1 MKQYNVALKA
11 DIDYDG
17 FWNDMESETDGLLY
31 IPNRR
36 IEFTNERPAS
46 LRQCW
51 YLLTDEEAETLRND
65 ERVYCVEIP
74 PEFRDDI
81 ILAPA
86 ATQTGDFTKTTLSAG
101 SFLNWGLIRASN
113 PTNVYSTGTT
123 TLLNYIYTLDGTG
136 VDVVIQDSGL
146 QVDHPEFQDSLGNSR
161 VYQIDWGAYSGG
173 GLTQNANHYRD
184 FDGHGTHVAGTA
196 AGKTYGWAKEARI
209 YSVKLNG
216 LEGSGDSGTGIST
229 TYAFDVIKNW
239 HASKAGSRPTVVNMS
254 WGYLT
259 FYNTVSSVTY
269 RGTTYSDVSTTG
281 NATYR
286 QTTYGIRN
294 VSGTAYG
301 YNYICNTRIG
311 SVDVDVQELLDAGV
325 VVCVAAGNRS
335 FKIDTNQN
343 LSFSVGNNVSSNYTF
358 SGGAAGSNPTLNLVQ
373 GATYT
378 FNVNASGHPFW
389 IKTVNS
395 TGTGNAYNTG
405 VTNNGDD
412 VGTITF
418 TVPFGAP
425 ATLYYNCQLHS
436 GMAGTI
442 NISGTND
449 YDNIISTDT
458 GTKYIHRGSSP
469 HDDDAISVGNSDRVA
484 FSTTLDQKATSS
496 ETGPGVDIYAPGT
509 NIISSCSTTNRFGA
523 SSYYNNATFRQVNI
537 SGTSMAS
544 PQVAGVA
551 ALILQLNPTYTPAQV
566 KTALLSSATATIYTT
581 GLSNDWTD
589 TRSLQGGSQKFL
601 YANYNSSAATTT
613 TSTTT
618 TTTAAPTTTTTTTIA
633 PTTTTTTVGPTTST
647 TTSTSTTST
656 STSTTSTSTTT
667 STTTSAPIVCTEY
680 MISSAR
686 GGYVYWRD
694 CNTGTPSSTF
704 INSGK
709 RKYINARS
717 YPTSEKGAKIS
728 IEALSTY
735 IVSDDIIGP
744 NPK

>member
-11 DIDYDG
+11 GVDYDG

-74 PEFRDDI
+74 PEHRDDI

-86 ATQTGDFTKTTLSAG
+86 ATQTGDFTKTTSSIG

-113 PTNVYSTGTT
+113 STNVYGTGTT
-123 TLLNYIYTLDGTG
+123 TALNYEYTLDGTG

-146 QVDHPEFQDSLGNSR
+146 QVDHPEFTDASGNTR
-161 VYQIDWGAYSGG
+161 VQQIDWGAFSGG
-173 GLTQNANHYRD
+173 AFTQNANHYRD

-196 AGKTYGWAKEARI
+196 AGKTYGWAKNARI
-209 YSVKLNG
+209 YSVKING

-259 FYNTVSSVTY
+259 YYNTVTSVTY
-269 RGTTYSDVSTTG
+269 RGTTYSDANTTG

-294 VSGTAYG
+294 LSGAAYG
-301 YNYICNTRIG
+301 YNFICNTRVA

-335 FKIDTNQN
+335 FKIDTI
-343 LSFSVGNNVSSNYTF
+343 GGTDYNN
-358 SGGAAGSNPTLNLVQ
+358 
-373 GATYT
+373 
-378 FNVNASGHPFW
+378 
-389 IKTVNS
+389 
-395 TGTGNAYNTG
+395 
-405 VTNNGDD
+405 
-412 VGTITF
+412 TI
-418 TVPFGAP
+418 
-425 ATLYYNCQLHS
+425 Q
-436 GMAGTI
+436 
-442 NISGTND
+442 
-449 YDNIISTDT
+449 TDM
-458 GTKYIHRGSSP
+458 GIKYIHRGSSP
-469 HDDDAISVGNSDRVA
+469 HDDDAITVGNSDRVV
-484 FSTTLDQKATSS
+484 FSSTLDQKATSS

-566 KTALLSSATATIYTT
+566 KTALLNSATATIYTT
-581 GLSNDWTD
+581 GLSNDWTN

-601 YANYNSSAATTT
+601 YANYNSAEATT
-613 TSTTT
+613 TTT

-647 TTSTSTTST
+647 TTSTST
-656 STSTTSTSTTT
+656 STTSTSTTT
-667 STTTSAPIVCTEY
+667 STTTRAPIVCTEY
-680 MISSAR
+680 MITSAR
-686 GGYVYWRD
+686 GGYVYWND

-704 INSGK
+704 INAGK

-717 YPTSEKGAKIS
+717 YPTSEKGAKVTIS
-728 IEALSTY
+728 GLSTY
-735 IVSDDIIGP
+735 IVADDIIE
-744 NPK
+744 PKP

>member
-1 MKQYNVALKA
+1 
-11 DIDYDG
+11 
-17 FWNDMESETDGLLY
+17 
-31 IPNRR
+31 
-36 IEFTNERPAS
+36 
-46 LRQCW
+46 
-51 YLLTDEEAETLRND
+51 
-65 ERVYCVEIP
+65 
-74 PEFRDDI
+74 
-81 ILAPA
+81 
-86 ATQTGDFTKTTLSAG
+86 
-101 SFLNWGLIRASN
+101 
-113 PTNVYSTGTT
+113 
-123 TLLNYIYTLDGTG
+123 
-136 VDVVIQDSGL
+136 
-146 QVDHPEFQDSLGNSR
+146 
-161 VYQIDWGAYSGG
+161 
-173 GLTQNANHYRD
+173 
-184 FDGHGTHVAGTA
+184 
-196 AGKTYGWAKEARI
+196 
-209 YSVKLNG
+209 
-216 LEGSGDSGTGIST
+216 
-229 TYAFDVIKNW
+229 
-239 HASKAGSRPTVVNMS
+239 MS

-294 VSGTAYG
+294 ISGAAYG
-301 YNYICNTRIG
+301 YNYICNTRID

-335 FKIDTNQN
+335 FKIDKI
-343 LSFSVGNNVSSNYTF
+343 
-358 SGGAAGSNPTLNLVQ
+358 GGTD
-373 GATYT
+373 
-378 FNVNASGHPFW
+378 
-389 IKTVNS
+389 
-395 TGTGNAYNTG
+395 YN
-405 VTNNGDD
+405 
-412 VGTITF
+412 
-418 TVPFGAP
+418 
-425 ATLYYNCQLHS
+425 
-436 GMAGTI
+436 
-442 NISGTND
+442 
-449 YDNIISTDT
+449 NIISTDT

-613 TSTTT
+613 T
-618 TTTAAPTTTTTTTIA
+618 TTAAPTTTTTTTIA

-735 IVSDDIIGP
+735 IVSDDIIE
-744 NPK
+744 PKP